1 MIMPDKKSPNN
12 YIKGKV
18 ETPVQALNRI
28 WHEWLPV
35 RTKYETIWRR
45 GHNQLISKQDEPVS
59 GFSNFYIDITRS
71 QARTA
76 AIQTWMNLFG
86 EPPYVE
92 YDPKGQEDI
101 TDVRIAEALT
111 LHAMNEG
118 HLPEEMWHCI
128 LGMFAYGFYTMKHTY
143 ERFTKKYRPPI
154 PIMETVGFDGLG
166 RPIQEIV
173 DYDYKNGPMLEDLV
187 FEGIWYSARSP
198 FRTVIDPAAYN
209 FSRGRMRGVI
219 DTETRVPLER
229 LLEMEKQGIIY
240 GVKKNIDKLANGYM
254 DCFQY
259 GSNDPAEKDFQNSD
273 QSKEGLVFIREY
285 YDEINN
291 TKTVVANWDVELFHD
306 YRCDTFGAPLTCF
319 SLYNIPQ
326 QVYAMG
332 IPEQLR
338 YIQKYVN
345 TMAGLH
351 IDELALRV
359 HTPLFVRTG
368 SGFRSKVHR
377 IEPGQIYEIAGIPR
391 EAAYPLERPSHQA
404 ETWDS
409 INRMRDLSQDA
420 TGISRI
426 TEGFVSNPSD
436 TATQASIAANQA
448 QGFITF
454 LTMFSSLRLG
464 DMGVHNV
471 RMMNQ
476 LMSSKEIRISLPNEL
491 EPRSEIIRPGG
502 FATNISPRLRMRSHS
517 ANRAERMQI
526 LLGLF
531 DRLAPFGQMQLDP
544 KTMQITPGLVDLRE
558 LIQTI
563 LKEAAFP
570 GWQRVIT
577 GGAQNIDPYNAPQGL
592 GQSFNQMRGM
602 GGMANPM
609 QPNMVPYG
617 QQNGNRLGQ
626 AASQANPFSNNRLN
640 STPNELAGIL

>member
-1 MIMPDKKSPNN
+1 MPDKKSPYN

-18 ETPVQALNRI
+18 ETPVQALNRV

-35 RTKYETIWRR
+35 RTKYETIWKRA
-45 GHNQLISKQDEPVS
+45 HNQLISKQDEPAS